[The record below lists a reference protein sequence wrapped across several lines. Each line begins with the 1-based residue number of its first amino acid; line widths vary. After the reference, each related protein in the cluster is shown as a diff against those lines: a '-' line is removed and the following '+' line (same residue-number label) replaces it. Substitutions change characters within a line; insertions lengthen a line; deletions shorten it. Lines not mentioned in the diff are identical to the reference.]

1 MTLVPSPVQTPLPS
15 RLLTPR
21 VVFVAAALVAL
32 ALSFPIL
39 WHQIYANPT
48 NRLVDLEVY
57 REAGRSVLDSRAVY
71 AFRTPEPQDLP
82 FTYPPFAAVLSVP
95 LALVHFMVAG
105 WLWELASLVV
115 LIGLVG
121 YLYRPVVR
129 RWRDWLCSRYGDR
142 AAALAAAA
150 LGPLLLPALI
160 WLEPVRTTFR
170 FGQVNI
176 FMMALVVADCCL
188 PRTRWPRGVLVGVAA
203 AVKLTPGLFVPY
215 LWLTGRRRA
224 AYVATATFVAAQALA
239 MAVIPGDSLDYWTDA
254 FFSSGR
260 LGNNRGT
267 ANIAIRG
274 ALMRWWL
281 PGVVL
286 AVVWLL
292 IAGGVLVLGMSRAVR
307 ASRAGAEVAGVTIVG
322 LISVAVSPVSWDHH
336 AVWLIG
342 ALALLVADPART
354 RRVVTA
360 VLLAGW
366 FYTRIPWWSSTSA
379 RRTDWPVRIFW
390 RLMNQSFTWL
400 VVALV
405 LLVPL
410 VRLVVRARR
419 TTDDGSRVDPDHQ
432 PVVP

>member
-1 MTLVPSPVQTPLPS
+1 M
-15 RLLTPR
+15 
-21 VVFVAAALVAL
+21 VFVAAALVAL

-39 WHQIYANPT
+39 WHQIYADPT

-71 AFRTPEPQDLP
+71 EFRTPEPQDLP

-105 WLWELASLVV
+105 WIWELASLVV
-115 LIGLVG
+115 LIGLVAF
-121 YLYRPVVR
+121 LYRPVVEW
-129 RWRDWLCSRYGDR
+129 WRDWLSTRYGDR
-142 AAALAAAA
+142 AATLTAAA
-150 LGPLLLPALI
+150 LAPLLLPALI

-176 FMMALVVADCCL
+176 FMIALVVADCCL
-188 PRTRWPRGVLVGVAA
+188 PRTRWPRGVLVGLATA
-203 AVKLTPGLFVPY
+203 IKLTPGLFVPY

-224 AYVATATFVAAQALA
+224 AYVATATFVAAQGLA
-239 MAVIPGDSLDYWTDA
+239 MVVIPGDSVDYWTDA

-281 PGVVL
+281 PGVILAAVL
-286 AVVWLL
+286 LV
-292 IAGGVLVLGMSRAVR
+292 IAGGVLVVGMSRAVR
-307 ASRAGAEVAGVTIVG
+307 ASQAGAEVAGVTIVG
-322 LISVAVSPVSWDHH
+322 LITVAISPVSWDHH
-336 AVWLIG
+336 AVWVVG
-342 ALALLVADPART
+342 ALALLVADPTRT
-354 RRVVTA
+354 RRLLAA

-366 FYTRIPWWSSTSA
+366 FYTRIPWWTSKPA
-379 RRTDWPVRIFW
+379 RLTDWPLRIIF
-390 RLMNQSFTWL
+390 RLTNQSFTWL

-405 LLVPL
+405 LTVPL
-410 VRLVVRARR
+410 VVLARR
-419 TTDDGSRVDPDHQ
+419 APDDGARLSPDHQ
-432 PVVP
+432 PVVH

>member
-1 MTLVPSPVQTPLPS
+1 
-15 RLLTPR
+15 

-39 WHQIYANPT
+39 WHQIYADPT

-71 AFRTPEPQDLP
+71 EFRTPEPQDLP

-105 WLWELASLVV
+105 WIWELASLVV
-115 LIGLVG
+115 LIGLVAF
-121 YLYRPVVR
+121 LYRPVVEW
-129 RWRDWLCSRYGDR
+129 WRDWLSTRYGDR
-142 AAALAAAA
+142 AATLTAAA
-150 LGPLLLPALI
+150 LAPLLLPALI

-176 FMMALVVADCCL
+176 FMIALVVADCCL
-188 PRTRWPRGVLVGVAA
+188 PRTRWPRGVLVGLATA
-203 AVKLTPGLFVPY
+203 IKLTPGLFVPY

-224 AYVATATFVAAQALA
+224 AYVATATFVAAQGLA
-239 MAVIPGDSLDYWTDA
+239 MVVIPGDSVDYWTDA

-281 PGVVL
+281 PGVILAAVL
-286 AVVWLL
+286 LV
-292 IAGGVLVLGMSRAVR
+292 IAGGVLVVGMSRAVR
-307 ASRAGAEVAGVTIVG
+307 ASQAGAEVAGVTIVG
-322 LISVAVSPVSWDHH
+322 LITVAISPVSWDHH
-336 AVWLIG
+336 AVWVVG
-342 ALALLVADPART
+342 ALALLVADPTRT
-354 RRVVTA
+354 RRLLAA

-366 FYTRIPWWSSTSA
+366 FYTRIPWWTSKPA
-379 RRTDWPVRIFW
+379 RLTDWPLRIIF
-390 RLMNQSFTWL
+390 RLTNQSFTWL

-405 LLVPL
+405 LTVPL
-410 VRLVVRARR
+410 VVLARR
-419 TTDDGSRVDPDHQ
+419 APDDGARLSPDHQ
-432 PVVP
+432 PVVH

>member
-1 MTLVPSPVQTPLPS
+1 M
-15 RLLTPR
+15 
-21 VVFVAAALVAL
+21 VFVAAALVAL

-71 AFRTPEPQDLP
+71 EFRTPEPQDLP

-105 WLWELASLVV
+105 WIWELASLVV
-115 LIGLVG
+115 LIGLVAF
-121 YLYRPVVR
+121 LYRPVVEW
-129 RWRDWLCSRYGDR
+129 WRDWLSTRYGDR
-142 AAALAAAA
+142 AATLTAAA
-150 LGPLLLPALI
+150 LAPLLLPALI

-176 FMMALVVADCCL
+176 FMIALVVADCCL
-188 PRTRWPRGVLVGVAA
+188 PRTRWPRGVLVGLATA
-203 AVKLTPGLFVPY
+203 IKLTPGLFVPY

-224 AYVATATFVAAQALA
+224 AYVATATFVAAQGLA
-239 MAVIPGDSLDYWTDA
+239 MVVIPGDSVDYWTDA

-281 PGVVL
+281 PGVILAAVL
-286 AVVWLL
+286 LV
-292 IAGGVLVLGMSRAVR
+292 IAGGVLVVGMSRAVR
-307 ASRAGAEVAGVTIVG
+307 ASQAGAEVAGVTIVG
-322 LISVAVSPVSWDHH
+322 LITVAISPVSWDHH
-336 AVWLIG
+336 AVWVVG
-342 ALALLVADPART
+342 ALALLVADPTRT
-354 RRVVTA
+354 RRLLAA

-366 FYTRIPWWSSTSA
+366 FYTRIPWWTSKPA
-379 RRTDWPVRIFW
+379 RLTDWPLRIIF
-390 RLMNQSFTWL
+390 RLTNQSFTWL

-405 LLVPL
+405 LTVPL
-410 VRLVVRARR
+410 VVLARR
-419 TTDDGSRVDPDHQ
+419 APDDGARLSPDHQ
-432 PVVP
+432 PVVH

>member
-1 MTLVPSPVQTPLPS
+1 
-15 RLLTPR
+15 

-39 WHQIYANPT
+39 WHQIYADPT

-71 AFRTPEPQDLP
+71 EFRTPEPQDLP

-105 WLWELASLVV
+105 WIWELASLVV
-115 LIGLVG
+115 LIGLVAF
-121 YLYRPVVR
+121 LYRPVVE
-129 RWRDWLCSRYGDR
+129 RWRDWLSTRYGDR
-142 AAALAAAA
+142 AATLTAAA
-150 LGPLLLPALI
+150 LAPLLLPALI

-176 FMMALVVADCCL
+176 FMIALVVADCCL
-188 PRTRWPRGVLVGVAA
+188 PRTRWPRGVLVGLATA
-203 AVKLTPGLFVPY
+203 IKLTPGLFVPY

-224 AYVATATFVAAQALA
+224 AYVATATFVAAQGLA
-239 MAVIPGDSLDYWTDA
+239 MVVIPGDSVDYWTDA

-281 PGVVL
+281 PGVILAAVL
-286 AVVWLL
+286 LV
-292 IAGGVLVLGMSRAVR
+292 IAGGVLVVGMSRAVR
-307 ASRAGAEVAGVTIVG
+307 ASQAGAEVAGVTIVG
-322 LISVAVSPVSWDHH
+322 LITVAISPVSWDHH
-336 AVWLIG
+336 AVWVVG
-342 ALALLVADPART
+342 ALALLVADPTRT
-354 RRVVTA
+354 RRLLAA

-366 FYTRIPWWSSTSA
+366 FYTRIPWWTSKPA
-379 RRTDWPVRIFW
+379 RLTDWPLRIIF
-390 RLMNQSFTWL
+390 RLTNQSFTWL

-405 LLVPL
+405 LTVPL
-410 VRLVVRARR
+410 VVLARR
-419 TTDDGSRVDPDHQ
+419 APDDGARLSPDHQ
-432 PVVP
+432 PVVH

>member
-1 MTLVPSPVQTPLPS
+1 MTLVPSRVPGQPAS
-15 RLLTPR
+15 RLLTAR
-21 VVFVAAALVAL
+21 AVFVAAALVAL
-32 ALSFPIL
+32 ALSLPLL
-39 WHQIYANPT
+39 WHQIYADPS

-71 AFRTPEPQDLP
+71 GFRTPEPQDLP

-95 LALVHFMVAG
+95 LALVPFMVAG

-121 YLYRPVVR
+121 YLFRPVVE
-129 RWRDWLCSRYGDR
+129 RWREWLSHRYGDR
-142 AAALAAAA
+142 AAALTTAA
-150 LGPLLLPALI
+150 LAPLLLPALI

-188 PRTRWPRGVLVGVAA
+188 PRTRWPRGMLVGVATA
-203 AVKLTPGLFVPY
+203 IKLTPGLFVPY

-239 MAVIPGDSLDYWTDA
+239 MVTIPGDSVDYWTDA

-267 ANIAIRG
+267 ANIAVRG
-274 ALMRWWL
+274 ALLRWWL
-281 PGVVL
+281 DGVVL
-286 AVVWLL
+286 IAVLLL
-292 IAGGVLVLGMSRAVR
+292 IAGLVLLVGMSRAVR

-322 LISVAVSPVSWDHH
+322 LMTVAISPVSWDHH
-336 AVWLIG
+336 AVWVIG
-342 ALALLVADPART
+342 ALALLVADPTRT
-354 RRVVTA
+354 RRVVAA

-366 FYTRIPWWSSTSA
+366 FYTRIPWWTAKPA
-379 RRTDWPVRIFW
+379 RLTDWPVKTFFRFT
-390 RLMNQSFTWL
+390 NQSFTWL

-410 VRLVVRARR
+410 AVLTRRAP
-419 TTDDGSRVDPDHQ
+419 DDDDDRIGPEPR
-432 PVVP
+432 PVVH

>member
-1 MTLVPSPVQTPLPS
+1 MPS
-15 RLLTPR
+15 RHPGQPASRLPAAR

-39 WHQIYANPT
+39 WHQIYADPT

-71 AFRTPEPQDLP
+71 EFRTPEPQDLP

-105 WLWELASLVV
+105 WIWELASLVV
-115 LIGLVG
+115 LIGLVAF
-121 YLYRPVVR
+121 LYRPVVEW
-129 RWRDWLCSRYGDR
+129 WRDWLSTRYGDR
-142 AAALAAAA
+142 AATLTAAA
-150 LGPLLLPALI
+150 LAPLLLPALI

-176 FMMALVVADCCL
+176 FMIALVVADCCL
-188 PRTRWPRGVLVGVAA
+188 PRTRWPRGVLVGLATA
-203 AVKLTPGLFVPY
+203 IKLTPGLFVPY

-224 AYVATATFVAAQALA
+224 AYVATATFVAAQGLA
-239 MAVIPGDSLDYWTDA
+239 MVVIPGDSVDYWTDA

-281 PGVVL
+281 PGVILAAVL
-286 AVVWLL
+286 LV
-292 IAGGVLVLGMSRAVR
+292 IAGGVLVVGMSRAVR
-307 ASRAGAEVAGVTIVG
+307 ASQAGAEVAGVTIVG
-322 LISVAVSPVSWDHH
+322 LITVAISPVSWDHH
-336 AVWLIG
+336 AVWVVG
-342 ALALLVADPART
+342 ALALLVADPTRT
-354 RRVVTA
+354 RRLLAA

-366 FYTRIPWWSSTSA
+366 FYTRIPWWTSKPA
-379 RRTDWPVRIFW
+379 RLTDWPLRIIF
-390 RLMNQSFTWL
+390 RLTNQSFTWL

-405 LLVPL
+405 LTVPL
-410 VRLVVRARR
+410 VVLARR
-419 TTDDGSRVDPDHQ
+419 APDDGARLSPDHQ
-432 PVVP
+432 PVVH